1 MRALNNVLT
10 VVIRSFAAVAGLI
23 LAAIVTVLVV
33 NVATRLVAGVNI
45 HGMVDGIEHGLMVAT
60 FLAAPWV
67 LMKNAHVSVDLVPR
81 ALGPVGR
88 RRLSLLT
95 DLFGAVLSL
104 VLCWASAQALAISF
118 ARGAVTRGVLDIPEW
133 LLLAAPAVGSALLAA
148 EFLRRALSRHGGD
161 LGLVGL

>member
-1 MRALNNVLT
+1 MRAVDNVLT
-10 VVIRSFAAVAGLI
+10 GVIRSFAAVAGLI
-23 LAAIVTVLVV
+23 LAAIVTVLVI

-45 HGMVDGIEHGLMVAT
+45 HGMVDGIEHGLMAAT

-81 ALGPVGR
+81 ALGQVGR

-95 DLFGAVLSL
+95 DLFGAALSL
-104 VLCWASAQALAISF
+104 VLCWASAQALGMSF
-118 ARGAVTRGVLDIPEW
+118 ARRAVTRGVLDIPEW
-133 LLLAAPAVGSALLAA
+133 LLLAAPVVGSALLAA
-148 EFLRRALSRHGGD
+148 EFLRRALRRRGGD